1 VVQWAGGLPPVVD
14 ASPKPWHP
22 ARAARKKQSPFPVT
36 PAHFFMI
43 PFANGSRRRYGTEKF
58 RSFRKSRPP
67 FGENTS
73 EFWKL
78 PFSGSK
84 PALLGHNECL

>member
-1 VVQWAGGLPPVVD
+1 
-14 ASPKPWHP
+14 
-22 ARAARKKQSPFPVT
+22 
-36 PAHFFMI
+36 MI

-84 PALLGHNECL
+84 PALLGHNEC